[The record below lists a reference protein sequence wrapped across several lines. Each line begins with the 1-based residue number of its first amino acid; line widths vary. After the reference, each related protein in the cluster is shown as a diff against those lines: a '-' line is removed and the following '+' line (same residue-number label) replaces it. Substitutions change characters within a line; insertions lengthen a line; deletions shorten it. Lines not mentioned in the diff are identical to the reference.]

1 LSYKSYHPLLAFEGQ
16 TRLNLNAWL
25 RRGNTHSP
33 TDAIDLLKQ
42 TLGLL
47 GKHQVTEARFD
58 KAFGSE
64 YFYTKRIG
72 SFSLN

>member
-1 LSYKSYHPLLAFEGQ
+1 LLAFEGQ

-33 TDAIDLLKQ
+33 TDAIDFLKQ
-42 TLGLL
+42 TIDLL
-47 GKHQVTEARFD
+47 GKHQVTYARFD
-58 KAFGSE
+58 KAFGGE
-64 YFYTKRIG
+64 DFYTRRIG